1 MLALD
6 LQRYLIHSDYLKDM
20 FHIDRV
26 LHFAKF
32 EDSMSFCYET
42 SCFIVDVKPAQL
54 ELYVTPILLE
64 TGDYDVHFQVVY
76 RESGFK
82 PFVSSS
88 VDRLPSVQVKNFN
101 DKLKTF
107 VNG

>member
-6 LQRYLIHSDYLKDM
+6 LQRYLIHSDYLKEM

-32 EDSMSFCYET
+32 EDGMSFCYET

-54 ELYVTPILLE
+54 ELYVTPLLLE
-64 TGDYDVHFQVVY
+64 NGDYDVLSIVKVALNL
-76 RESGFK
+76 
-82 PFVSSS
+82 SS
-88 VDRLPSVQVKNFN
+88 VVQLIGCPAFK
-101 DKLKTF
+101 
-107 VNG
+107 

>member
-6 LQRYLIHSDYLKDM
+6 LQRYLIHSDYLKEM

-32 EDSMSFCYET
+32 DDSMSFCYET

-64 TGDYDVHFQVVY
+64 SGDYDVHFQVVY

-82 PFVSSS
+82 PFVSCSI
-88 VDRLPSVQVKNFN
+88 DRLPAVQVKNFN
-101 DKLKTF
+101 DKLKSF